1 LLLLAASE
9 ALARQGAAIAVSV
22 VADTNRFVGR
32 VEAIER
38 VDARAGVTGFLEK
51 ILFTDGDNVS
61 Q

>member
-1 LLLLAASE
+1 
-9 ALARQGAAIAVSV
+9 
-22 VADTNRFVGR
+22 

-38 VDARAGVTGFLEK
+38 VDARARVTGFLEK